1 MSKNVLGLMSQIYL
15 TFNNVPI
22 FNGTLEKEC
31 LKLTDILSNL
41 KKLIYNRLI
50 VKFSLFIV

>member
-22 FNGTLEKEC
+22 FNGTLV
-31 LKLTDILSNL
+31 IQ
-41 KKLIYNRLI
+41 
-50 VKFSLFIV
+50 LFFVTFAI

>member
-22 FNGTLEKEC
+22 FNGTLVMPFA
-31 LKLTDILSNL
+31 KLHSQDDRT
-41 KKLIYNRLI
+41 
-50 VKFSLFIV
+50 